1 MTKLLINPKQS
12 ERPVSQIPEGG
23 ARPETDHN
31 TRSYNRAQ
39 ARNPKNLCDCT
50 STTLLAIPLIKKQQN
65 RLELLHGWTNRF
77 FDIKENIVIFG
88 PLKYK
93 YL

>member
-12 ERPVSQIPEGG
+12 ERPVSQIPEVG

-39 ARNPKNLCDCT
+39 ARNPKNLCVCT
-50 STTLLAIPLIKKQQN
+50 STTLLAIPLIKNNKIGLNCFMAGQTDF
-65 RLELLHGWTNRF
+65 L
-77 FDIKENIVIFG
+77 I
-88 PLKYK
+88 
-93 YL
+93 

>member
-39 ARNPKNLCDCT
+39 ARNPKNLCVCT
-50 STTLLAIPLIKKQQN
+50 STTLLAIPLIKNNKIGLSCFMAGQTDF
-65 RLELLHGWTNRF
+65 L
-77 FDIKENIVIFG
+77 I
-88 PLKYK
+88 YK
-93 YL
+93 KISLFSAL